1 MSYSIKQQP
10 SRRRRTKVDEVKYP
24 NKTNTVTIAIN
35 LVDAFVALGG
45 NPDKSGVV
53 RKSALI

>member
-1 MSYSIKQQP
+1 MEEDKCLS
-10 SRRRRTKVDEVKYP
+10 
-24 NKTNTVTIAIN
+24 KTNIVIIDLN